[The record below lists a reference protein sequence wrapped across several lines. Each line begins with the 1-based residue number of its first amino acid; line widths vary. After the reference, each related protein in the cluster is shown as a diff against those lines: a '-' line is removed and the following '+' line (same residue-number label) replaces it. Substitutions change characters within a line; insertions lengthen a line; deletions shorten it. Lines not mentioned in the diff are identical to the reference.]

1 MPCRTPACTTPS
13 SSAYYNTSLVVL
25 FPFFIPHCHP
35 QEFGVDVQ
43 QSALLSVLPWFV
55 TILVSNS
62 SGWIA
67 DGLAN
72 SGRLSMTNTRKLLQT
87 IGSVGPALALLYLAT
102 AHNNPGELEMGEAVG
117 ALTATLALGGFQ
129 SAGTCCGAGFPAHIA
144 GLITAQCCTW
154 CVDDVFADCIEHASC
169 AVLHPCHAAACW
181 FKQGA
186 QRHHTPCPGAAML
199 STSHALVFLS
209 LMLLVTVSCLLLLLL
224 PAFLQALLP
233 ITKTS
238 AADMQPCCLVSA
250 CEHPCWTLLGC
261 ICVITHSV

>member
-1 MPCRTPACTTPS
+1 MVIVKRSTYLLCAS
-13 SSAYYNTSLVVL
+13 YMAS
-25 FPFFIPHCHP
+25 P

-87 IGSVGPALALLYLAT
+87 IGSVGPACALLYLAT

-129 SAGTCCGAGFPAHIA
+129 SAGGALTMRSSEKERVHVWCC
-144 GLITAQCCTW
+144 
-154 CVDDVFADCIEHASC
+154 
-169 AVLHPCHAAACW
+169 
-181 FKQGA
+181 
-186 QRHHTPCPGAAML
+186 
-199 STSHALVFLS
+199 
-209 LMLLVTVSCLLLLLL
+209 CLLFMHGSFMAVAGQWHGMALSQQCHGSCSVLVYW
-224 PAFLQALLP
+224 QA
-233 ITKTS
+233 
-238 AADMQPCCLVSA
+238 
-250 CEHPCWTLLGC
+250 
-261 ICVITHSV
+261 

>member
-1 MPCRTPACTTPS
+1 MH
-13 SSAYYNTSLVVL
+13 SLQVHLLKRNAGVL
-25 FPFFIPHCHP
+25 LSLFTLNVLMFL

-102 AHNNPGELEMGEAVG
+102 AHNSPKELEMGEAVG

-129 SAGTCCGAGFPAHIA
+129 SAGEGH
-144 GLITAQCCTW
+144 
-154 CVDDVFADCIEHASC
+154 
-169 AVLHPCHAAACW
+169 
-181 FKQGA
+181 
-186 QRHHTPCPGAAML
+186 
-199 STSHALVFLS
+199 
-209 LMLLVTVSCLLLLLL
+209 
-224 PAFLQALLP
+224 
-233 ITKTS
+233 
-238 AADMQPCCLVSA
+238 
-250 CEHPCWTLLGC
+250 
-261 ICVITHSV
+261 

>member
-1 MPCRTPACTTPS
+1 LSWLPT
-13 SSAYYNTSLVVL
+13 YYN
-25 FPFFIPHCHP
+25 

-129 SAGTCCGAGFPAHIA
+129 SAGKRCHVSTQWWPHHIMS
-144 GLITAQCCTW
+144 LHL
-154 CVDDVFADCIEHASC
+154 CVEYGASC
-169 AVLHPCHAAACW
+169 ALMSRRVGATSL
-181 FKQGA
+181 QGTA
-186 QRHHTPCPGAAML
+186 H
-199 STSHALVFLS
+199 HALLLLRLLFTSIGVS
-209 LMLLVTVSCLLLLLL
+209 SCHSTLLVTASLLLLL
-224 PAFLQALLP
+224 PACVPACLQALLQ
-233 ITKTS
+233 IIRTS
-238 AADMQPCCLVSA
+238 AADMQQCCLVSA
-250 CEHPCWTLLGC
+250 RERCYWMFRYDRC
-261 ICVITHSV
+261 ICHTMHTVCRHATCCSSLTACSSHLQFC

>member
-1 MPCRTPACTTPS
+1 
-13 SSAYYNTSLVVL
+13 L
-25 FPFFIPHCHP
+25 PFTVFIFIL

-129 SAGTCCGAGFPAHIA
+129 SAGKRCFSA
-144 GLITAQCCTW
+144 GLAHSVGFITAC
-154 CVDDVFADCIEHASC
+154 ENGASY
-169 AVLHPCHAAACW
+169 ALLATYVKACW
-181 FKQGA
+181 CNKVA
-186 QRHHTPCPGAAML
+186 RHQTPCTGAML
-199 STSHALVFLS
+199 ASQITCIGLDVNSR
-209 LMLLVTVSCLLLLLL
+209 CLDFYHGCCCCCCCL
-224 PAFLQALLP
+224 PACLP
-233 ITKTS
+233 
-238 AADMQPCCLVSA
+238 ACRLCCQSSG
-250 CEHPCWTLLGC
+250 HQQ
-261 ICVITHSV
+261 